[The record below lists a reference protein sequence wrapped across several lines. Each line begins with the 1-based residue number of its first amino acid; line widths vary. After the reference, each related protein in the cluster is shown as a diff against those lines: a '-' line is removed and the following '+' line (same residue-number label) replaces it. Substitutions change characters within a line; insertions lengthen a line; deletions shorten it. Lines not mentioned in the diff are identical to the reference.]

1 MSRTTELIE
10 KIAIGLIGVVFPI
23 FLIITSC
30 NPLIENHPSIADPNS
45 GEFGVLDLTDSLLC
59 IVDSQFVEIINQ
71 NHKKEYYMDSLKK
84 TIDIDESKI
93 KDLNKDLIKNIEVTT
108 HMEEDLDSINKNL
121 LKAIARCKKK
131 EEALN
136 KLIRKSI
143 GDSIRYNEE
152 INHLHTMYSRKVRR
166 LQVEIDTQDVRLN
179 ELHGVISNLL
189 EKKKKRKRKI

>member
-45 GEFGVLDLTDSLLC
+45 GEFGVLNLTDSLLN

-71 NHKKEYYMDSLKK
+71 NHRKEFYMDSLKK
-84 TIDIDESKI
+84 TIHIDEDKI
-93 KDLNKDLIKNIEVTT
+93 RDLNQDLIKKIKVTT
-108 HMEEDLDSINKNL
+108 HMEEDLASINKNL
-121 LKAIARCKKK
+121 LKALTRCKKK

-136 KLIRKSI
+136 KLKKKSI

-152 INHLHTMYSRKVRR
+152 INHLHTMYSRKIRR
-166 LQVEIDTQDVRLN
+166 LQEEIDSNVVRLN
-179 ELHGVISNLL
+179 ELQGVINNLL
-189 EKKKKRKRKI
+189 VKKKKRKRKI